1 MGGRGS
7 FSFSFKNVPVSPKA
21 EKKVFLSIKSGLESG
36 KTVAFKGTNGS
47 IEIYKKT
54 KNGIEVTTQSGRK
67 VTFKNIAEAA
77 GSYQS
82 YSPRVKRGA
91 QYAIR

>member
-7 FSFSFKNVPVSPKA
+7 FSFSFKNVPGSPKA

-54 KNGIEVTTQSGRK
+54 RNGIEVTTQSGRK
-67 VTFKNIAEAA
+67 VTFKNIEEAA